1 MTRIL
6 IGLLFTAMLGA
17 AFAGPPI
24 DFEVVC
30 GEDAEATLVGVLSL
44 VEGQAHLALLP
55 DVVCEESFVVVA
67 VGDSELEVGLTW
79 DVDSQTWSLVVGETT
94 YEGDA
99 LKVVTVP
106 QEAIAGMLAAHRQR
120 TAAFERAAANR
131 ERALER
137 AREEAGELDRDRDR
151 DCEPDCGGGPPIE
164 LGPPV
169 TPGPPVEPGPP
180 LKPGPPVEPEL
191 PVEPGPPDGLPPAE
205 DPDPPIE
212 VPGPALQGPGHGR
225 S

>member
-6 IGLLFTAMLGA
+6 IGLLFTAMLGV

-30 GEDAEATLVGVLSL
+30 GEGEQAPLVGVLSL
-44 VEGQAHLALLP
+44 VEDRAHLALLP
-55 DVVCEESFVVVA
+55 DFACEDDLVVVA

-79 DVDSQTWSLVVGETT
+79 DVDTQTWSLVVGETT
-94 YEGDA
+94 YESDA
-99 LKVVTVP
+99 VKVVTVP
-106 QEAIAGMLAAHRQR
+106 PEAIAGMLAAHRQR

-131 ERALER
+131 ERAQER

-151 DCEPDCGGGPPIE
+151 DCEPDC
-164 LGPPV
+164 
-169 TPGPPVEPGPP
+169 PGEP
-180 LKPGPPVEPEL
+180 

-205 DPDPPIE
+205 NPDPPIE

-225 S
+225 P